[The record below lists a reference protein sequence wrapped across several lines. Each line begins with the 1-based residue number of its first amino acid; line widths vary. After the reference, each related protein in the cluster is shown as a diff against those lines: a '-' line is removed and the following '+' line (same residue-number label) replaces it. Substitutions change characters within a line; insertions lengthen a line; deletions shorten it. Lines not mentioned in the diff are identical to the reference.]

1 MLSVL
6 ALGFLGLH
14 VSICSCSRLTQVPD
28 VTSWP
33 MPSLQSAGLGDPV
46 VQSQV
51 TPSGVTPSG
60 VTPSEANLL
69 QEPLPETN
77 QSHQW
82 IRKVSEAS
90 QVCEVDESTR
100 VGCGEPGISP
110 ADCEV
115 LECCYDHRQFVSA
128 YDGPVCYYGKAGE
141 QWEVNLLFVHDQTFI
156 INQWVVLVFKCL

>member
-33 MPSLQSAGLGDPV
+33 MSSLQSAGLDDSV
-46 VQSQV
+46 VQSQ
-51 TPSGVTPSG
+51 VTPSG

-115 LECCYDHRQFVSA
+115 LECCYDHRQFVNA